1 MRNKKLFQRLM
12 AVVMCSTVL
21 ATTPVMTYATTNAV
35 ASEEVLD
42 NSNTLPE
49 SWFTYQVLADGT
61 YDIIGLSD
69 EAGDYSELKLPVT
82 YNGGQVTGI
91 YTFDFRLNEKI
102 KTVVIP
108 EGYTYIG
115 MVAFEG
121 ASNLT
126 TVSLPTTITKF
137 GGGGEFAGCP
147 NLTTVNYAGTKAQW
161 KALMKDGFVSHFG
174 DCPSITVKCSDGN
187 ILYNENGEMVEEE
200 ESNIIPNSK
209 TGIPDKALY
218 DGILKVADVN
228 KDGVLTVSEAEAIT
242 ELELVECGISDLTG
256 LNYCKNIKTLTLDG
270 NQIKNIS
277 VLSNF
282 KGFGWLNLSN
292 NEISDISALKN
303 VSVDILWLK
312 NNRISDISSLKGHT
326 ITILMLDDNQIRDLS
341 AFKEIT
347 INHELSLENNG
358 ISDLSGLANNTN
370 IKGLYL
376 ANNNIRDISP
386 LAGYAREEWMGI
398 LDLSNN
404 NIRDISVLK
413 DAKIDELII
422 DGNPIGEQE
431 IYTVGNDKTG
441 IPDKALYDGIL
452 NVADVNKDGVLTV
465 SEAEAITELELVKC
479 GISDLTGLDYCK
491 NVQYLNLSNN
501 NISDVAILKNM
512 QKIISVVLQ
521 NNHINDVSVFAEFE
535 GFSTLNLAGNPIKD
549 FTQLKGVYADA
560 LSLENCNINDIAFVK
575 DLEAPILSL
584 KNNKITDIT
593 VLGEIANIYD
603 WDLSNNNVSD
613 VSPLAKQEF
622 IFSINL
628 SNNSI
633 RDISPLLNVK
643 FICLDVSNNNI
654 RDLGTL
660 ADNVEEKF
668 VYDGNPIGEQEIYT
682 IANDKTG
689 IPDKALYDG
698 ILNVADANNDGVLTI
713 SEAEAITELE
723 LIKCGIRDLTGLS
736 YCKNLMALSLG
747 NNNIKDISELSK
759 IENLIILD
767 LSNNQISD
775 ISVMA
780 DFKSKSDYSL
790 LNLSNNSIGN
800 IDALE
805 GFGADILSLE
815 NNKIKDINV
824 FSKIRCFQFDL
835 SHNQISDIGVFASFE
850 KDYWYYS
857 IDLSN
862 NSIRNIEALE
872 GLKINALDLS
882 NNNIRDISI
891 LDKVTTDFGIDT
903 NGNPIGEKEVYT
915 EEQFDKLLS
924 ENAVSDVVIEVN
936 DKITITFGKG
946 TMKEVDGVTSYDFTA
961 TTTNDYATSKLPT
974 SVKADEFV
982 LKISY
987 NYSGNLP
994 AKASVEIFVGKEFA
1008 GKTLYYS
1015 LLKEDGTLTETQKA
1029 VVNADGCMIVT
1040 QEHCSDWVITTINP
1054 NPTSETPDDGNN
1066 NTGNNNSGNTGN
1078 SDNTGNNNSNNT
1090 GNSDNAGNN
1099 NSGDTGSSDNNENNS
1114 TNTKPAPNTGDSS
1127 LMFMYIALGMISA
1140 LFITYKKIRKA

>member
-12 AVVMCSTVL
+12 AVVMCSTLL

-49 SWFTYQVLADGT
+49 SWFTYQVLVDGT
-61 YDIIGLSD
+61 YGIKGLSD
-69 EAGDYSELKLPVT
+69 EAGDCSELKLPT
-82 YNGGQVTGI
+82 MYNGIAVTSIQRGA
-91 YTFDFRLNEKI
+91 FEANKDI
-102 KTVVIP
+102 KTVIIP

-115 MVAFEG
+115 DGAFWQATNIRTVYIP
-121 ASNLT
+121 ASINDFN
-126 TVSLPTTITKF
+126 SI
-137 GGGGEFAGCP
+137 GGEFAECTG
-147 NLTTVNYAGTKAQW
+147 LTTVYYAGTKAQW
-161 KALMKDGFVSHFG
+161 VEAINDFKGRFM
-174 DCPSITVKCSDGN
+174 DCFSINVKCSDGN
-187 ILYNENGEMVEEE
+187 IFYNENGEMVEEE
-200 ESNIIPNSK
+200 DSNIIASGTCGENATYTLDSNGLVTISGTGVMENPRLYDYIDNVKSVVVESGITELGRLALSEYVNLERVELGDTVTTIGEFAFQYTGIKEIILSDSVEVIREEAFTWCESLEYIKMSKNLVTIEPIAFWGCTSLKSIDIPSSVTSIGKDAFIYCEKLTDIYYQGTQEQWNEIEKYEIPDTITIHYAISNSEVVISNSE

-218 DGILKVADVN
+218 DGILKVAD
-228 KDGVLTVSEAEAIT
+228 A
-242 ELELVECGISDLTG
+242 
-256 LNYCKNIKTLTLDG
+256 
-270 NQIKNIS
+270 
-277 VLSNF
+277 
-282 KGFGWLNLSN
+282 
-292 NEISDISALKN
+292 
-303 VSVDILWLK
+303 
-312 NNRISDISSLKGHT
+312 
-326 ITILMLDDNQIRDLS
+326 
-341 AFKEIT
+341 
-347 INHELSLENNG
+347 
-358 ISDLSGLANNTN
+358 
-370 IKGLYL
+370 
-376 ANNNIRDISP
+376 
-386 LAGYAREEWMGI
+386 
-398 LDLSNN
+398 
-404 NIRDISVLK
+404 
-413 DAKIDELII
+413 
-422 DGNPIGEQE
+422 
-431 IYTVGNDKTG
+431 DK
-441 IPDKALYDGIL
+441 
-452 NVADVNKDGVLTV
+452 
-465 SEAEAITELELVKC
+465 
-479 GISDLTGLDYCK
+479 
-491 NVQYLNLSNN
+491 
-501 NISDVAILKNM
+501 
-512 QKIISVVLQ
+512 
-521 NNHINDVSVFAEFE
+521 
-535 GFSTLNLAGNPIKD
+535 
-549 FTQLKGVYADA
+549 
-560 LSLENCNINDIAFVK
+560 
-575 DLEAPILSL
+575 
-584 KNNKITDIT
+584 
-593 VLGEIANIYD
+593 
-603 WDLSNNNVSD
+603 
-613 VSPLAKQEF
+613 
-622 IFSINL
+622 
-628 SNNSI
+628 
-633 RDISPLLNVK
+633 
-643 FICLDVSNNNI
+643 
-654 RDLGTL
+654 
-660 ADNVEEKF
+660 
-668 VYDGNPIGEQEIYT
+668 
-682 IANDKTG
+682 
-689 IPDKALYDG
+689 
-698 ILNVADANNDGVLTI
+698 DGVLTI

-747 NNNIKDISELSK
+747 YNNIKDISELSK

-790 LNLSNNSIGN
+790 LNLSNNSICN

-835 SHNQISDIGVFASFE
+835 SYNQISDIGVFASFE
-850 KDYWYYS
+850 KDCWYYS
-857 IDLSN
+857 IGLSN

-994 AKASVEIFVGKEFA
+994 AKASIEIFVGKEFA

-1040 QEHCSDWVITTINP
+1040 QEHCSDWVITTTNP
-1054 NPTSETPDDGNN
+1054 NPTPETPDDGKD
-1066 NTGNNNSGNTGN
+1066 N
-1078 SDNTGNNNSNNT
+1078 SDNTGS
-1090 GNSDNAGNN
+1090 SDNTGNN